1 MRLIRWC
8 RLCASGI
15 VVAVPACGRAW
26 REAPAGIT
34 AAPWYGLLLCGL
46 AIAGCTNVGPDFAP
60 PESPVAGTWDQGS
73 GGGLQAKPLELVEWW
88 QVFEDPVLDRL
99 IRTAYQ
105 QNYSLEV
112 AGLRVLEARAQLGIA
127 VGSQYPQLQ
136 RGRGGVT
143 RVSASES
150 GANTVAGD
158 LNYWQYDLGA
168 DVSWEMDF
176 WGRFRRGI
184 EAADANLAAS
194 VANYDNAL
202 VLLTSQVAQTYNAI
216 RIAEQQ
222 LRVAR
227 ENVVLQQ
234 RSLDITQV
242 RFRFG
247 DVNELDVQQAKT
259 LLLSTQATIPEF
271 ETSLYQARNALSTLL
286 SRSPGDLADVLG
298 PEGDIPSPPGEI
310 TTGVPAD
317 LLRRRPDVRRAEL
330 QAAAQSA
337 LIGVAEAD
345 LYPSFTLAGSV
356 GLSAADG
363 TDTTRT
369 GDSGAGEL
377 FSSDSLVFQG
387 GPAFSWNI
395 LNYGRIKNNVRVQDA
410 RLQQLLIS
418 YQDTVLAAAQE
429 VEDAMVAYVRGLQ
442 QGVILG
448 QSVEAAR
455 RSVDLSTL
463 RYKEGFSDYQRVLDA
478 QQSLFTQQ
486 QRYVANQGAVIAN
499 VINLYKALGGGWQMR
514 AGEEF
519 VDDENKEMM
528 RERVDWGE
536 LLEPGSTDPA
546 PNDRRRKPDW

>member
-1 MRLIRWC
+1 MHLSGWR
-8 RLCASGI
+8 RLCAGGI
-15 VVAVPACGRAW
+15 DAAVPACGPARRPARA
-26 REAPAGIT
+26 GK
-34 AAPWYGLLLCGL
+34 AAASPCGLLLWGL
-46 AIAGCTNVGPDFAP
+46 LIGGCTNVGPDFKA
-60 PESPVAGTWDQGS
+60 PESPVAETWDQGS

-88 QVFEDPVLDRL
+88 QVLDDPVLDRL

-127 VGSQYPQLQ
+127 VGNQYPQLQ

-184 EAADANLAAS
+184 ESADANLAAS

-216 RIAEQQ
+216 RTAEQQ
-222 LRVAR
+222 LNVAR
-227 ENVVLQQ
+227 DNVVLQQ

-286 SRSPGDLADVLG
+286 ARSPGDLADLLG
-298 PEGDIPSPPGEI
+298 PDGDIPAPPGEI
-310 TTGVPAD
+310 AAGVPAD

-345 LYPSFTLAGSV
+345 LYPSFTLSGSV

-369 GDSGAGEL
+369 GDTGPGEL
-377 FSSDSLVFQG
+377 FNSDSLVFQG

-410 RLQQLLIS
+410 RLQQLLIA

-429 VEDAMVAYVRGLQ
+429 VEDSMVAYVRGLE

-448 QSVEAAR
+448 QSVEAAK

-486 QRYVANQGAVIAN
+486 QRYVANQGAVISS
-499 VINLYKALGGGWQMR
+499 VVSLYKALGGGWQIR
-514 AGEEF
+514 DGQEF
-519 VDDENKEMM
+519 VDEDNKEMM
-528 RERVDWGE
+528 RDRVDWGE

-546 PNDRRRKPDW
+546 PKDQRRKPDW